1 MATQAELLVVDKRHS
16 AELQPVEQPIG
27 SILSMIQSAAAR
39 GDLVMVEKLMDLND
53 RHDATEA
60 RKSFNVAFAAFK
72 GEAVK
77 ILRTKE
83 VREGPLAGKK
93 HAELGV
99 IVASVTPALSK
110 HGLSLA
116 WRLSKDEPMWMEVT
130 CTLRHVDGH
139 MESMSMGGAPDAGPG
154 RNAIQARGSAKTY
167 LERYTATA
175 ILGLAPEDEDTD
187 GVNGTNGELV
197 ERLEWVANSRNLEEL
212 KTIFDAAYKKFGTN
226 RKAQQVLVAAKDK
239 RKAELS

>member
-16 AELQPVEQPIG
+16 AELQPVEQPTG

-60 RKSFNVAFAAFK
+60 RKAFNVSFAAFK

-77 ILRTKE
+77 ISRTKE
-83 VREGPLAGKK
+83 VTDGPLKGKK
-93 HAELGV
+93 HAELGA
-99 IVASVTPALSK
+99 IVAAVTPALSK

-175 ILGLAPEDEDTD
+175 ILGLAPEDEDND
-187 GVNGTNGELV
+187 GDGTNGELV
-197 ERLEWVANSRNLEEL
+197 ERLDWIANCRNLEEL
-212 KTIFDAAYKKFGTN
+212 KKIFDAAYAKFGTN
-226 RKAQQVLVAAKDK
+226 RKAQQVIVAAKDK
-239 RKAELS
+239 RKAELQ